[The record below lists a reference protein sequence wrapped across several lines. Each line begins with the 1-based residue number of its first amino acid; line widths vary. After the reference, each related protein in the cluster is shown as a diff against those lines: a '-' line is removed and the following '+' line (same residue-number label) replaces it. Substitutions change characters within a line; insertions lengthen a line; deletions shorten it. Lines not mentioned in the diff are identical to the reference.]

1 MKKFTAFVALAS
13 VMLVSTVARA
23 GDHSPGRDH
32 NVVFAQ
38 ETSTYYF
45 QVQGI
50 HNTDMVLTAPA
61 EATTLAIYV
70 PSASPNPVG
79 VLPELFV
86 IPERTKDYVVQLK
99 TPLPTPPD
107 IKGLMWKSFYLRE

>member
-1 MKKFTAFVALAS
+1 
-13 VMLVSTVARA
+13 LVSTIARA

-38 ETSTYYF
+38 ETSTNYF
-45 QVQGI
+45 QVQAMD
-50 HNTDMVLTAPA
+50 NTDIVMTALA
-61 EATTLAIYV
+61 EATLTLYL
-70 PSASPNPVG
+70 PPASPNPVG